1 MTLPIAQLTIAQLL
15 SSRFDYEYDSD
26 EETLVIID
34 MGRNEMYKLPVEQDD
49 IKLYINE
56 GEYNTHHDGWDY
68 ARQEPSER
76 RMHYSEIE
84 LEQADYKRYASENSA
99 QWGDAIAL
107 EI

>member
-1 MTLPIAQLTIAQLL
+1 MTLPIAQLTTTQLL
-15 SSRFDYEYDSD
+15 SIRFDYEYDRD
-26 EETLVIID
+26 EDTLVIID
-34 MGRNEMYKLPVEQDD
+34 MERDEMYKLHVEQDD
-49 IKLYINE
+49 IKLYIND
-56 GEYNTHHDGWDY
+56 GEYNTYHDGWDY

-84 LEQADYKRYASENSA
+84 LEQADYKRYASEHSA